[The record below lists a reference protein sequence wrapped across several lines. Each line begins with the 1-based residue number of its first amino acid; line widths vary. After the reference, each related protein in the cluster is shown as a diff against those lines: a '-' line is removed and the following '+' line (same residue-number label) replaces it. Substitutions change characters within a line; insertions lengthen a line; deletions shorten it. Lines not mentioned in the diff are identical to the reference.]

1 MYLRECKL
9 TTLVSIEEIVLQIL
23 PISQK
28 NTTLAHYFKQMPR
41 TMQCCGSWLI
51 HLKYYNTMS
60 NNRKIRIG
68 ITHGDTNGVGYE
80 VILKCFTS
88 NDILELCT
96 PIIYGSSKIMNYHK
110 KAMGIQTT
118 QINVT
123 RDVRNV
129 RESSLNLVD
138 AITDEVKV
146 ELGQPGKQAGKA
158 AFLSLEAAVSDL
170 KRGAIDVLV
179 TAPINKDN
187 IHSEEFAFAGHT
199 EYLEASTGEGEK
211 ALMILCNDAMRVALV
226 TTHVPLASVA
236 SAITKDAIVEKLSIF
251 SKSLQRDFN
260 IDNPRIAVLGLNPH
274 CGDNGLMGSEEK
286 EIIAP
291 AIQEAY
297 EDHILCFG
305 PYAADGFFGNNQYR
319 RFDGVLAMYHD
330 QGLAPFKAIAMED
343 GVNVTAGLPIV
354 RTSPDHGTGYD
365 IAGQGVAS
373 EVSMRHAIFTAI
385 DIFRNRKQWDEAYSN
400 PLKKQ
405 YFDKGKDN
413 VVLDLTKIEDEDP
426 LG

>member
-1 MYLRECKL
+1 
-9 TTLVSIEEIVLQIL
+9 
-23 PISQK
+23 
-28 NTTLAHYFKQMPR
+28 
-41 TMQCCGSWLI
+41 
-51 HLKYYNTMS
+51 MS

-80 VILKCFTS
+80 VIMKCFTS

-96 PIIYGSSKIMNYHK
+96 PIVYGSSKIMNYHK

-118 QINVT
+118 QVNVT
-123 RDVRNV
+123 RDVKNV
-129 RESSLNLVD
+129 RESMLNLIDV
-138 AITDEVKV
+138 ISDEVKV
-146 ELGQPGKQAGKA
+146 ELGQSGKQAGKA
-158 AFLSLEAAVSDL
+158 AFMSLEAAVSDL
-170 KRGAIDVLV
+170 KRSAIDVLV

-187 IHSEEFAFAGHT
+187 IHSEEFSFAGHT

-236 SAITKDAIVEKLSIF
+236 SAITKDAIVEKLRIF
-251 SKSLQRDFN
+251 NSSLQRDFN

-274 CGDNGLMGSEEK
+274 CGDNGLMGNEEK

-297 EDHILCFG
+297 EEGILCFG

-365 IAGQGVAS
+365 IAGKGIAS

-385 DIFRNRKQWDEAYSN
+385 DIFRNRQQWDEAISN

-413 VVLDLTKIEDEDP
+413 VVLDLTKIEDEEP